1 MRLENDEILD
11 LGESL
16 LLLLLLLLH
25 HPVLLDRLVVS
36 RGRGQHSGAWR
47 RCRHHWEL
55 EKVTRL
61 LHRRGKSMH
70 HGI

>member
-1 MRLENDEILD
+1 MRLERDEILN
-11 LGESL
+11 LGEL
-16 LLLLLLLLH
+16 LLLLLSLH

-36 RGRGQHSGAWR
+36 RGRGQHSGARR

-61 LHRRGKSMH
+61 LHHWRGKSVH
-70 HGI
+70 HGV

>member
-1 MRLENDEILD
+1 MRLQNNEILD
-11 LGESL
+11 LGE
-16 LLLLLLLLH
+16 LLLLLLH

-36 RGRGQHSGAWR
+36 RGRGQHSGARR

-61 LHRRGKSMH
+61 LHHWRGKSVH

>member
-1 MRLENDEILD
+1 MRVENDEILD
-11 LGESL
+11 LGE

-25 HPVLLDRLVVS
+25 HPVFLDRLVVS
-36 RGRGQHSGAWR
+36 RGRGQHTRARR
-47 RCRHHWEL
+47 RCRHHWQL

-61 LHRRGKSMH
+61 LHWRGKSMH